1 MGAAMRKHIAF
12 ASMCIGLFIAQLDI
26 QIVSASLNEIGGGLS
41 AGKDEIAWIQT
52 SYLIAE
58 IIIIPLSGWLSRV
71 FSTRWLFTL
80 SAGAFTAMSVACGLA
95 WNIQSMIVFRA
106 LQGVAGASMIPLVFT
121 TAFIYYQG
129 KELGLAAAVVSA
141 LASLSPTLGPTLGG
155 WITDNLEWRW
165 LFYINMLPGLYLV
178 LSIPLLVDIDKPNL
192 ALLKNADYL
201 GIVLLA
207 LTLGCL
213 EYSLEEGARW
223 GWFDDSTIILTSGLT
238 LVSALLFAI
247 RTLSISNPIMDLYA
261 FKDKNFSLGC
271 FFSFAGGVGIF
282 STVYLTPVFLGQV
295 RGFSALD
302 IGLAVCTTGIFQILS
317 VPLYLYLSKRINL
330 RWLLMVG
337 LGGFAFSMFLFTPIT
352 NQWGWQELLLPQAVR
367 GVSQQFA
374 MAPIVTLTLG
384 GISKERLKL
393 ASGVFNL
400 TRNLGGAIGIAL
412 CGTILNSRINFHYQR
427 IGEKMVSV
435 PQTVNEFMTRYT
447 SIFTQGGS
455 DTTAGPLAA
464 TKLLG
469 QMMML
474 EAQTMAFSDA
484 FLLISLLLFIAF
496 ALVPAMGR
504 KQL

>member
-41 AGKDEIAWIQT
+41 AGKDEMAWVQT

-80 SAGAFTAMSVACGLA
+80 SAGAFTVMSVACGLA

-106 LQGVAGASMIPLVFT
+106 LQGAAGASMIPLVFT

-141 LASLSPTLGPTLGG
+141 LASLSPMLGPTLGG

-165 LFYINMLPGLYLV
+165 LFYINIVPGLYL
-178 LSIPLLVDIDKPNL
+178 LMSIPFLVDVDKSNL
-192 ALLKNADYL
+192 ALLKDADYP
-201 GIVLLA
+201 GIALLA

-223 GWFDDSTIILTSGLT
+223 GWFDDSTIILTSSLT
-238 LVSALLFAI
+238 LVSALLFTT
-247 RTLSISNPIMDLYA
+247 RTLTISNPIMDLYA

-282 STVYLTPVFLGQV
+282 SIVYLTPVFLGQV
-295 RGFSALD
+295 RGFSSMD
-302 IGLAVCTTGIFQILS
+302 IGVAVCTTGIFQILS
-317 VPLYLYLSKRINL
+317 VPLYLYFSKKINL
-330 RWLLMVG
+330 QWLLMIG

-352 NQWGWQELLLPQAVR
+352 HQWGWQELLLPQAIR

-384 GISKERLKL
+384 GIPKERLKL

-412 CGTILNSRINFHYQR
+412 CGTILNNRTNFHFQR
-427 IGEKMVSV
+427 IGEKVASV
-435 PQTVNEFMTRYT
+435 PQTVNEFITSYT
-447 SIFTQGGS
+447 AIFTQGGS
-455 DTTAGPLAA
+455 DGTTGLLAA
-464 TKLLG
+464 TKLLS

-484 FLLISLLLFIAF
+484 FLLISILLFMAF
-496 ALVPAMGR
+496 VLVPAMDR
-504 KQL
+504 KQ

>member
-41 AGKDEIAWIQT
+41 AGKDEMAWIQT

-80 SAGAFTAMSVACGLA
+80 SAGVFTVMSVACALA

-106 LQGVAGASMIPLVFT
+106 LQGAAGASMIPLVFT

-165 LFYINMLPGLYLV
+165 LFYINILPGLYLV
-178 LSIPLLVDIDKPNL
+178 MSIPLLVDIDKPNL
-192 ALLKNADYL
+192 SLLKGADYL
-201 GIVLLA
+201 GIALLA

-223 GWFDDSTIILTSGLT
+223 GWFDDSTIIVTSGLT
-238 LVSALLFAI
+238 LVSALLFAT
-247 RTLSISNPIMDLYA
+247 RTLTISNPIMDLYA
-261 FKDKNFSLGC
+261 FSDKNFSLGC

-295 RGFSALD
+295 RGFSAMD

-330 RWLLMVG
+330 QWLLMAG
-337 LGGFAFSMFLFTPIT
+337 LGGFAFSMFLFTLIT
-352 NQWGWQELLLPQAVR
+352 HQWGWQELLLPQAIR

-384 GISKERLKL
+384 GIPKERLKL

-412 CGTILNSRINFHYQR
+412 CGTVLNNRTNFHYQR
-427 IGEKMVSV
+427 IGEKIVSV
-435 PQTVNEFMTRYT
+435 PQTVNEFITRYT
-447 SIFTQGGS
+447 VIFIQGGS
-455 DTTAGPLAA
+455 DGTAGPLAA

-469 QMMML
+469 QMMMQ

-484 FLLISLLLFIAF
+484 FLLVSLLLFMAF

-504 KQL
+504 KQ

>member
-41 AGKDEIAWIQT
+41 AGKDEMAWIQT

-80 SAGAFTAMSVACGLA
+80 SAGVFTVMSVACALA

-106 LQGVAGASMIPLVFT
+106 LQGAAGASMIPLVFT

-165 LFYINMLPGLYLV
+165 LFYINILPGLYLV
-178 LSIPLLVDIDKPNL
+178 MSIPLLVDIDKPNL
-192 ALLKNADYL
+192 SLLKGADYL
-201 GIVLLA
+201 GIALLA

-223 GWFDDSTIILTSGLT
+223 GWFDDSTIIVTSGLT
-238 LVSALLFAI
+238 LVSALLFAT
-247 RTLSISNPIMDLYA
+247 RTLTISNPIMDLYA
-261 FKDKNFSLGC
+261 FSDKNFSLGC

-295 RGFSALD
+295 RGFSSMD

-330 RWLLMVG
+330 QWLLMAG

-352 NQWGWQELLLPQAVR
+352 HQWGWQELLLPQAIR

-384 GISKERLKL
+384 GIPKERLKL

-412 CGTILNSRINFHYQR
+412 CGTILNNRTNFHYQR
-427 IGEKMVSV
+427 IGEKIVSV
-435 PQTVNEFMTRYT
+435 PQTVNEFITRYT
-447 SIFTQGGS
+447 VIFIQGGS
-455 DTTAGPLAA
+455 DGTAGPLAA

-469 QMMML
+469 QMMIQ

-484 FLLISLLLFIAF
+484 FLLVSLLLFMAF

-504 KQL
+504 KQ

>member
-41 AGKDEIAWIQT
+41 GGKDEMAWIQT

-80 SAGAFTAMSVACGLA
+80 SAGVFTVMSVACALA

-106 LQGVAGASMIPLVFT
+106 LQGAAGASMIPLVFT

-165 LFYINMLPGLYLV
+165 LFYINILPGLYLV
-178 LSIPLLVDIDKPNL
+178 MSIPLLVDIDKPNL
-192 ALLKNADYL
+192 SLLKGADYL
-201 GIVLLA
+201 GIALLA

-223 GWFDDSTIILTSGLT
+223 GWFDDSTIIVTSGLT
-238 LVSALLFAI
+238 LVSALLFAT
-247 RTLSISNPIMDLYA
+247 RTLTISNPIMDLYA
-261 FKDKNFSLGC
+261 FSDKNFSLGC

-295 RGFSALD
+295 RGFSAMD

-330 RWLLMVG
+330 QWLLMAG

-352 NQWGWQELLLPQAVR
+352 HQWGWQELLLPQAIR

-384 GISKERLKL
+384 GIPKERLKL

-412 CGTILNSRINFHYQR
+412 CGTILNNRTNFHYQR
-427 IGEKMVSV
+427 IGEKIVSV
-435 PQTVNEFMTRYT
+435 PQTVNEFITRYT
-447 SIFTQGGS
+447 VIFIQGGS
-455 DTTAGPLAA
+455 DGTAGPLAA

-469 QMMML
+469 QMMMQ

-484 FLLISLLLFIAF
+484 FLLVSLLLFMAF

-504 KQL
+504 KQ

>member
-1 MGAAMRKHIAF
+1 MGAVMRKHIAF

-41 AGKDEIAWIQT
+41 AGKDEMAWIQT

-80 SAGAFTAMSVACGLA
+80 SAGVFTVMSVACALA

-106 LQGVAGASMIPLVFT
+106 LQGAAGASMIPLVFT

-165 LFYINMLPGLYLV
+165 LFYINILPGLYLV
-178 LSIPLLVDIDKPNL
+178 MSIPLLVDIDKPNL
-192 ALLKNADYL
+192 SLLKGADYL
-201 GIVLLA
+201 GIALLA

-223 GWFDDSTIILTSGLT
+223 GWFDDSTIIVTSGLT
-238 LVSALLFAI
+238 LVCALLFAT
-247 RTLSISNPIMDLYA
+247 RTLTISNPIMDLYA
-261 FKDKNFSLGC
+261 FRDKNFSLGC

-282 STVYLTPVFLGQV
+282 STVYLTPVFLEQV
-295 RGFSALD
+295 RGFSAMD

-330 RWLLMVG
+330 QWLLMAG

-352 NQWGWQELLLPQAVR
+352 HQWGWQELLLPQAIR

-384 GISKERLKL
+384 GIPKERLKL

-412 CGTILNSRINFHYQR
+412 CGTILNNRTNVHYQR
-427 IGEKMVSV
+427 IGEKIVSV
-435 PQTVNEFMTRYT
+435 PQTVNEFITRYT
-447 SIFTQGGS
+447 AIFIQGGS
-455 DTTAGPLAA
+455 DGTAGPLAA

-469 QMMML
+469 QMMMQ

-484 FLLISLLLFIAF
+484 FLLVSFLLFMAF

-504 KQL
+504 KQ

>member
-41 AGKDEIAWIQT
+41 AGKDEMAWIQT

-80 SAGAFTAMSVACGLA
+80 SAGVFTVMSVACALA

-106 LQGVAGASMIPLVFT
+106 LQGAAGASMIPLVFT

-165 LFYINMLPGLYLV
+165 LFYINILPGLYLV
-178 LSIPLLVDIDKPNL
+178 MSIPLLVDIDKPNL
-192 ALLKNADYL
+192 SLLKGADYL
-201 GIVLLA
+201 GIALLA

-223 GWFDDSTIILTSGLT
+223 GWFDDNTIIVTSGLT
-238 LVSALLFAI
+238 LVSALLFAT
-247 RTLSISNPIMDLYA
+247 RTLTISNPIMDLYA
-261 FKDKNFSLGC
+261 FSDKNFSLGC

-295 RGFSALD
+295 RGFSAMD

-317 VPLYLYLSKRINL
+317 VPLYLYLSKKINL
-330 RWLLMVG
+330 QWLLMAG

-352 NQWGWQELLLPQAVR
+352 HQWGWQELLLPQAIR

-384 GISKERLKL
+384 GIPKERLKL

-412 CGTILNSRINFHYQR
+412 CGTILNNRTNFHYQR
-427 IGEKMVSV
+427 IGEKIVSV
-435 PQTVNEFMTRYT
+435 PQTVNEFITRYT
-447 SIFTQGGS
+447 VIFIQGGS
-455 DTTAGPLAA
+455 DGTAGPLAA

-469 QMMML
+469 QMMMQ
-474 EAQTMAFSDA
+474 EAETMAFSDA
-484 FLLISLLLFIAF
+484 FLLVSLLLFMAF

-504 KQL
+504 KQ

>member
-41 AGKDEIAWIQT
+41 AGKDEMAWIQT

-58 IIIIPLSGWLSRV
+58 IIVIPLSGWLSRV
-71 FSTRWLFTL
+71 FSTRWLFTF
-80 SAGAFTAMSVACGLA
+80 SAGAFTAMSVACGLT

-106 LQGVAGASMIPLVFT
+106 LQGMAGASMIPLVFT

-165 LFYINMLPGLYLV
+165 LFYINILPGLYLV
-178 LSIPLLVDIDKPNL
+178 MSIPFLVDIDKPNL
-192 ALLKNADYL
+192 ELLKHADYP
-201 GIVLLA
+201 GITLLA

-223 GWFDDSTIILTSGLT
+223 GWFDNSTIKLTSGLT
-238 LVSALLFAI
+238 LVSALLFAM
-247 RTLSISNPIMDLYA
+247 RTLAISNPIMDLYA

-295 RGFSALD
+295 RGFSAMD

-330 RWLLMVG
+330 RWLLMAG

-352 NQWGWQELLLPQAVR
+352 PQWGWQELLLPQAFR

-384 GISKERLKL
+384 SIPKERLKL

-412 CGTILNSRINFHYQR
+412 CGTILNSRSNFHYQR

-435 PQTVNEFMTRYT
+435 PQTVNEFITRYT
-447 SIFTQGGS
+447 AIFIQGGS
-455 DTTAGPLAA
+455 DGSAGPLAA

-469 QMMML
+469 QMMMQ
-474 EAQTMAFSDA
+474 EAQTMAFADA
-484 FLLISLLLFIAF
+484 FLLVSFLLFMAF

-504 KQL
+504 KQ

>member
-1 MGAAMRKHIAF
+1 MRKHIAF

-41 AGKDEIAWIQT
+41 AGKDEMAWIQT

-80 SAGAFTAMSVACGLA
+80 SAGVFTVMSVACALA

-106 LQGVAGASMIPLVFT
+106 LQGAAGASMIPLVFT

-165 LFYINMLPGLYLV
+165 LFYINILPGLYLV
-178 LSIPLLVDIDKPNL
+178 MSIPLLVDIDKPNL
-192 ALLKNADYL
+192 SLLKGADYL
-201 GIVLLA
+201 GIALLA

-213 EYSLEEGARW
+213 EYSLEEGAKW
-223 GWFDDSTIILTSGLT
+223 GWFDDSTIIVTSGLT
-238 LVSALLFAI
+238 LVSALLFAT
-247 RTLSISNPIMDLYA
+247 RTLTISNPIMDLYA
-261 FKDKNFSLGC
+261 FSDRNFSLGC

-295 RGFSALD
+295 RGFSAMD

-330 RWLLMVG
+330 QWLLMAG

-352 NQWGWQELLLPQAVR
+352 HQWGWQELLLPQAIR

-384 GISKERLKL
+384 GIPKERLKL

-412 CGTILNSRINFHYQR
+412 CGTILNNRTNFHYQR
-427 IGEKMVSV
+427 IGEKIVSV
-435 PQTVNEFMTRYT
+435 PQTVNEFITRYT
-447 SIFTQGGS
+447 AIFIQGGS
-455 DTTAGPLAA
+455 DGTAGPLAA

-469 QMMML
+469 QMMMQ

-484 FLLISLLLFIAF
+484 FLLVSLLLFMAF

-504 KQL
+504 KQ

>member
-1 MGAAMRKHIAF
+1 MRKHIAF

-41 AGKDEIAWIQT
+41 AGKDEMAWIQT

-80 SAGAFTAMSVACGLA
+80 SAGVFTVMSVACALA

-106 LQGVAGASMIPLVFT
+106 LQGAAGASMIPLVFT

-165 LFYINMLPGLYLV
+165 LFYINILPGLYLV
-178 LSIPLLVDIDKPNL
+178 MSIPLLMDIDKPNL
-192 ALLKNADYL
+192 SLLKGADYL
-201 GIVLLA
+201 GIALLA

-223 GWFDDSTIILTSGLT
+223 GWFDDSTIIVTSGLT
-238 LVSALLFAI
+238 LVSALLFAT
-247 RTLSISNPIMDLYA
+247 RTLTISNPIMDLYA
-261 FKDKNFSLGC
+261 FSDKNFSLGC

-295 RGFSALD
+295 RWFSAMD
-302 IGLAVCTTGIFQILS
+302 IGLTVCTTGIFQILS

-330 RWLLMVG
+330 QWLLMAG

-352 NQWGWQELLLPQAVR
+352 HQWGWQELLLPQAIR

-384 GISKERLKL
+384 GIPKERLKL

-412 CGTILNSRINFHYQR
+412 CGTILNNRTNFHYQR
-427 IGEKMVSV
+427 IGEKIVSV
-435 PQTVNEFMTRYT
+435 PQTVNEFITRYT
-447 SIFTQGGS
+447 AIFIQGGS
-455 DTTAGPLAA
+455 DGTAGPLAA

-469 QMMML
+469 QMMMQ

-484 FLLISLLLFIAF
+484 FLLVSLLLFMAF

-504 KQL
+504 KQ

>member
-41 AGKDEIAWIQT
+41 AGKDEMAWIQT

-80 SAGAFTAMSVACGLA
+80 SAGVFTVMSVACALA

-106 LQGVAGASMIPLVFT
+106 LQGAAGASMIPLVFT

-165 LFYINMLPGLYLV
+165 LFYINILPGLYLV
-178 LSIPLLVDIDKPNL
+178 MSIPLLVDIDKPNL
-192 ALLKNADYL
+192 SLLKGADYL
-201 GIVLLA
+201 GIALLA

-213 EYSLEEGARW
+213 EYSLEEGDRW
-223 GWFDDSTIILTSGLT
+223 GWFDDSTIIVTSGLT
-238 LVSALLFAI
+238 LVSALLFAT
-247 RTLSISNPIMDLYA
+247 RTLTISNPIMDLYA
-261 FKDKNFSLGC
+261 FSDKNFSLGC

-295 RGFSALD
+295 RGFSAMD
-302 IGLAVCTTGIFQILS
+302 IGLTVCTTGIFQILS

-330 RWLLMVG
+330 QWLLMAG

-352 NQWGWQELLLPQAVR
+352 HQWGWQELLLPQAIR

-384 GISKERLKL
+384 GIPKERLKL

-412 CGTILNSRINFHYQR
+412 CGTILNNRTNFHYQR
-427 IGEKMVSV
+427 IGEKIVSV
-435 PQTVNEFMTRYT
+435 PQTVNEFITRYT
-447 SIFTQGGS
+447 AIFIQGGS
-455 DTTAGPLAA
+455 DGTAGPLAA

-469 QMMML
+469 QMMMQ

-484 FLLISLLLFIAF
+484 FLLVSLLLFMAF

-504 KQL
+504 KQ

>member
-41 AGKDEIAWIQT
+41 AGKDEMAWIQT

-80 SAGAFTAMSVACGLA
+80 SAGVFTVMSVACALA

-106 LQGVAGASMIPLVFT
+106 LQGAAGALMIPLVFT

-165 LFYINMLPGLYLV
+165 LFYINILPGLYLV
-178 LSIPLLVDIDKPNL
+178 MSIPLLVDIDKPNL
-192 ALLKNADYL
+192 SLLKGADYL
-201 GIVLLA
+201 GIALLA

-223 GWFDDSTIILTSGLT
+223 GWFDDSTIIVTSGLT
-238 LVSALLFAI
+238 LVSALLFAT
-247 RTLSISNPIMDLYA
+247 RTLTISNPIMDLYA
-261 FKDKNFSLGC
+261 FSDKNFSLGC

-295 RGFSALD
+295 RGFSAMD

-330 RWLLMVG
+330 QWLLMAG

-352 NQWGWQELLLPQAVR
+352 HQWGWQELLLPQAIR

-384 GISKERLKL
+384 GIPKERLKL

-412 CGTILNSRINFHYQR
+412 CGTILNNRTNFHYQR
-427 IGEKMVSV
+427 IGEKIVSV
-435 PQTVNEFMTRYT
+435 PQTVNEFITRYT
-447 SIFTQGGS
+447 VIFIQGGS
-455 DTTAGPLAA
+455 DGTAGPLAA

-469 QMMML
+469 QMMMQ

-484 FLLISLLLFIAF
+484 FLLVSLLLFMAF

-504 KQL
+504 KQ

>member
-41 AGKDEIAWIQT
+41 AGKDEMAWIQT

-58 IIIIPLSGWLSRV
+58 IIVIPLSGWLSQV
-71 FSTRWLFTL
+71 FSTRWLFTF

-106 LQGVAGASMIPLVFT
+106 LQGMAGASMIPLVFT

-165 LFYINMLPGLYLV
+165 LFYINILPGLYLMM
-178 LSIPLLVDIDKPNL
+178 SIPFLVDIDKPNL
-192 ALLKNADYL
+192 ALLKHADYP
-201 GIVLLA
+201 GIALLA

-223 GWFDDSTIILTSGLT
+223 GWIDDSTIILTSGLT
-238 LVSALLFAI
+238 LVSALIFAM
-247 RTLSISNPIMDLYA
+247 RTLAISNPIMDLYA

-282 STVYLTPVFLGQV
+282 STVYLTSVFLGQV
-295 RGFSALD
+295 RGFSAMD
-302 IGLAVCTTGIFQILS
+302 IGLAVCTTGMFQILS

-330 RWLLMVG
+330 QWLLMAG

-352 NQWGWQELLLPQAVR
+352 PQWGWQELLLPQAVR

-384 GISKERLKL
+384 GIPKERLKL

-435 PQTVNEFMTRYT
+435 PQTVNEFITRYT
-447 SIFTQGGS
+447 AIFMQGGS
-455 DTTAGPLAA
+455 DGTAGPLAA

-469 QMMML
+469 QMMMQ

-484 FLLISLLLFIAF
+484 FLLISLLLFMAF

-504 KQL
+504 KQ

>member
-41 AGKDEIAWIQT
+41 AGKDEMAWIQT
-52 SYLIAE
+52 CYLIAE

-80 SAGAFTAMSVACGLA
+80 SAGVFTVMSVACALA

-106 LQGVAGASMIPLVFT
+106 LQGAAGASMIPLVFT

-165 LFYINMLPGLYLV
+165 LFYINILPGLYLV
-178 LSIPLLVDIDKPNL
+178 MSIPLLVDIDKPNL
-192 ALLKNADYL
+192 SLLKGADYL
-201 GIVLLA
+201 GIALLA

-223 GWFDDSTIILTSGLT
+223 GWFDDSTIIVTSGLT
-238 LVSALLFAI
+238 LVSALLFAT
-247 RTLSISNPIMDLYA
+247 RTLTISNPIMDLYA
-261 FKDKNFSLGC
+261 FSDKNFSLGC

-295 RGFSALD
+295 RGFSAMD

-330 RWLLMVG
+330 QWLLMAG

-352 NQWGWQELLLPQAVR
+352 HQWGWQELLLPQAIR

-384 GISKERLKL
+384 GIPKERLKL

-412 CGTILNSRINFHYQR
+412 CGTILNNRTNFHYQR
-427 IGEKMVSV
+427 IGEKIVSV
-435 PQTVNEFMTRYT
+435 PQTVNEFITRYT
-447 SIFTQGGS
+447 VIFIQGGS
-455 DTTAGPLAA
+455 DGTAGPLAA

-469 QMMML
+469 QMMMQ

-484 FLLISLLLFIAF
+484 FLLVSLLLFMAF

-504 KQL
+504 KQ

>member
-41 AGKDEIAWIQT
+41 AGKDEMAWIQT

-71 FSTRWLFTL
+71 FSTRWLFTI
-80 SAGAFTAMSVACGLA
+80 SAGVFTVMSVACALA

-106 LQGVAGASMIPLVFT
+106 LQGAAGASMIPLVFT

-165 LFYINMLPGLYLV
+165 LFYINILPGLYLV
-178 LSIPLLVDIDKPNL
+178 MSIPLLVDIDKPNL
-192 ALLKNADYL
+192 SLLKGADYL
-201 GIVLLA
+201 GIALLA

-223 GWFDDSTIILTSGLT
+223 GWFDDSTIIVTSGLT
-238 LVSALLFAI
+238 LVSALLFAT
-247 RTLSISNPIMDLYA
+247 RTLTISNPIMDLYA
-261 FKDKNFSLGC
+261 FSDKNFSLGC

-295 RGFSALD
+295 REFSAMD

-317 VPLYLYLSKRINL
+317 VPLYLYLSKRIKL
-330 RWLLMVG
+330 QWLLMAG

-352 NQWGWQELLLPQAVR
+352 HQWGWQELLLPQAIR

-384 GISKERLKL
+384 GIPKERLKL

-412 CGTILNSRINFHYQR
+412 CGTILNNRTNFHYQR
-427 IGEKMVSV
+427 IGEKIVSV
-435 PQTVNEFMTRYT
+435 PQTVNEFITRYT
-447 SIFTQGGS
+447 AIFIQGGS
-455 DTTAGPLAA
+455 DGTAGPLAA

-469 QMMML
+469 QMMMQ

-484 FLLISLLLFIAF
+484 FLLVSLLLFMAF

-504 KQL
+504 KQ

>member
-41 AGKDEIAWIQT
+41 AGKDEMAWIQT

-80 SAGAFTAMSVACGLA
+80 SAGVFTVMSVACALA

-106 LQGVAGASMIPLVFT
+106 LQGAAGASMIPLVFT

-165 LFYINMLPGLYLV
+165 LFYINILPGLYLV
-178 LSIPLLVDIDKPNL
+178 MSIPLLVDIDKPNL
-192 ALLKNADYL
+192 SLLKGADYL
-201 GIVLLA
+201 GIALLA

-223 GWFDDSTIILTSGLT
+223 GWFDDSTIIVTSGLT
-238 LVSALLFAI
+238 LVSALLFAT
-247 RTLSISNPIMDLYA
+247 RTLTISNPIMDLYA
-261 FKDKNFSLGC
+261 FSDKNFSLGC

-295 RGFSALD
+295 RGFSAMD

-330 RWLLMVG
+330 QWLLMAG

-352 NQWGWQELLLPQAVR
+352 HQWGWQELLLPQAIR

-384 GISKERLKL
+384 GIPKERLKL

-412 CGTILNSRINFHYQR
+412 CGTILNNRTNFHYQR
-427 IGEKMVSV
+427 IGEKIVSV
-435 PQTVNEFMTRYT
+435 PQTVNEFITRYT
-447 SIFTQGGS
+447 VIFIQGGS
-455 DTTAGPLAA
+455 DGTAGPLAA

-469 QMMML
+469 QMMMQ

-484 FLLISLLLFIAF
+484 FLLVSLPLFMAF

-504 KQL
+504 KQ

>member
-41 AGKDEIAWIQT
+41 AGKDEMAWIQT

-80 SAGAFTAMSVACGLA
+80 SAGVFTVMSVACALA

-106 LQGVAGASMIPLVFT
+106 LQGAAGASMIPLVFT

-165 LFYINMLPGLYLV
+165 LFYINILPGLYLV
-178 LSIPLLVDIDKPNL
+178 MSIPLLVDIDKPNL
-192 ALLKNADYL
+192 SLLKGADYL
-201 GIVLLA
+201 GIALLA

-223 GWFDDSTIILTSGLT
+223 GWFDDSTIIVTSGLK
-238 LVSALLFAI
+238 LVSALLFAT
-247 RTLSISNPIMDLYA
+247 RTLTISNPIMDLYA
-261 FKDKNFSLGC
+261 FSDKNFSLGC

-295 RGFSALD
+295 RGFSAMD

-330 RWLLMVG
+330 QWLLMAG

-352 NQWGWQELLLPQAVR
+352 HQWGWQELLLPQAIR

-384 GISKERLKL
+384 GIPKERLKL

-412 CGTILNSRINFHYQR
+412 CGTILNNRTNFHYQR
-427 IGEKMVSV
+427 IGEKIVSV
-435 PQTVNEFMTRYT
+435 PQTVNEFITRYT
-447 SIFTQGGS
+447 VIFIQGGS
-455 DTTAGPLAA
+455 DGTAGPLAA

-469 QMMML
+469 QMMMQ

-484 FLLISLLLFIAF
+484 FLLVSLLLFMAF

-504 KQL
+504 KQ

>member
-41 AGKDEIAWIQT
+41 AGKDEMAWIQT

-58 IIIIPLSGWLSRV
+58 IIVIPLSGWLSRV

-80 SAGAFTAMSVACGLA
+80 SAGVFTAMSVACGLA

-106 LQGVAGASMIPLVFT
+106 LQGVAGASMIPLVFS

-165 LFYINMLPGLYLV
+165 LFYINILPGVYLV

-192 ALLKNADYL
+192 ALLKNADYP
-201 GIVLLA
+201 GIMLLA

-238 LVSALLFAI
+238 LVCALLFTI

-282 STVYLTPVFLGQV
+282 STVYLTPIFLGQV
-295 RGFSALD
+295 RGLSAMD
-302 IGLAVCTTGIFQILS
+302 IGMAVCTTGIFQIWS
-317 VPLYLYLSKRINL
+317 VPIYLYLSKRINL

-352 NQWGWQELLLPQAVR
+352 HQWGWQELLLPQAVR
-367 GVSQQFA
+367 GASQQFA

-384 GISKERLKL
+384 GIPKERLKL

-412 CGTILNSRINFHYQR
+412 CGTILNSRINFHFQR

-435 PQTVNEFMTRYT
+435 PQAVNEFMTRYT

-469 QMMML
+469 QMVML

-484 FLLISLLLFIAF
+484 FLLISLLLFMAF